1 MKVKGPYKVHD
12 RYQITGRGMVAVI
25 SRRELEEMPGTHNV
39 ITRGD
44 IVEFTNHDGEPI
56 EELAGPHRV
65 NGLEMS
71 RYMTSPPRYADP
83 IGLVVQPAVP
93 EDATRSVET

>member
-1 MKVKGPYKVHD
+1 MKIKGPYKVHD
-12 RYQITGRGMVAVI
+12 LFRVTGRGLIAVV
-25 SRRELEEMPGTHNV
+25 SRKELEEMPGTYNV

-44 IVEFTNHDGEPI
+44 IVEFTDRDGEPI

-65 NGLEMS
+65 NGLEVS
-71 RYMTSPPRYADP
+71 QYMTPPRYTDF

-93 EDATRSVET
+93 EDATRSDEA